1 MTKVVNKL
9 TLWIAAT
16 IIAYFFCN
24 GLVAAEKLDR
34 TLPVT
39 QWCDTSASVN
49 TIVREMQRPTHE
61 RLVELGCHWVPEFMP
76 VDSVIKEI
84 VTEYYI
90 FGKIWYLIKVELIG
104 NFENPIGYTLIR
116 ER

>member
-1 MTKVVNKL
+1 MKKNKL

-34 TLPVT
+34 ALPVT
-39 QWCDTSASVN
+39 QWCDTIDSVK
-49 TIVREMQRPTHE
+49 TIVRELQRPTFE
-61 RLVELGCHWVPEFMP
+61 RLVELGCHWVPVFIP

-84 VTEYYI
+84 VKEYYI
-90 FGKIWYLIKVELIG
+90 FGNLWYMVRVELIG

-116 ER
+116 GR

>member
-1 MTKVVNKL
+1 MKKNKL

-34 TLPVT
+34 AVT
-39 QWCDTSASVN
+39 QWCDTIDSVK
-49 TIVREMQRPTHE
+49 TIVRELQRPTSE
-61 RLVELGCHWVPEFMP
+61 RLVELGCHWVPVFIP

-90 FGKIWYLIKVELIG
+90 FGKIWYMVRVELIG

-116 ER
+116 GR